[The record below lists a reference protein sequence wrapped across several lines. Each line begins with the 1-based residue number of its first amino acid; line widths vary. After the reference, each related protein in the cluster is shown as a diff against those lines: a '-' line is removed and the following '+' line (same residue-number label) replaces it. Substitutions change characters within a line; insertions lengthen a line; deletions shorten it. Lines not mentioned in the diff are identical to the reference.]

1 MNNRIFICGPSGV
14 GKTTLANRI
23 SKVLDIPFIS
33 TSGKALWKTY
43 NILSHKHL
51 IEKTLDD
58 PLGFGFDYQMEL
70 LLLRKERLKNLE
82 SFVTDRSPIDNLVYF
97 ISQLGS
103 FVNEDDMKKYMSLC
117 EEALTIYNKGIFIP
131 FDKSIILEDDGAR
144 ITNRYY
150 QQYINGIFNLV
161 IYEEN
166 YLSVCKSCIV
176 KIDEWN
182 LNRRLEKVIENL

>member
-1 MNNRIFICGPSGV
+1 MNYRIFICGASGT

-43 NILSHKHL
+43 NIDSHKHL
-51 IEKTLDD
+51 IEKTLAD

-70 LLLRKERLKNLE
+70 LLLRKERLKNMD

-103 FVNEDDMKKYMSLC
+103 FMTENDMKQYMSIC
-117 EEALTIYNKGIFIP
+117 EESLQIYTNGIFIP
-131 FDKSIILEDDGAR
+131 FNKSIPLEDDGAR

-150 QQYINGIFNLV
+150 QQYINSIFNLV
-161 IYEEN
+161 IYDEN
-166 YLSVCKSCIV
+166 YLSLCKNCII
-176 KIDEWN
+176 KIEDWN
-182 LNRRLEKVIENL
+182 LNRRLETVIKNL

>member
-97 ISQLGS
+97 ISQLGP
-103 FVNEDDMKKYMSLC
+103 FMTENDMKQYMNLC
-117 EEALTIYNKGIFIP
+117 EEALRIYTKGVFIP
-131 FDKSIILEDDGAR
+131 FLKSFPLEDDGAR

-150 QQYINGIFNLV
+150 QQYINNIFNLV

-166 YLSVCKSCIV
+166 YLSLCKPCII
-176 KIDEWN
+176 KIHDWN
-182 LNRRLEKVIENL
+182 LEYRLERVIENL